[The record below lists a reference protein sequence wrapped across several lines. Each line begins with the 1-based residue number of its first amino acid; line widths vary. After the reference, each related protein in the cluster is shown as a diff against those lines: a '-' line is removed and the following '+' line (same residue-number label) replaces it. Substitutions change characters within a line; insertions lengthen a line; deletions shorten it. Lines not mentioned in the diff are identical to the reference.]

1 MTNLSPELI
10 KKLKKDTDFQLFQ
23 DYIIEVIGELDSL
36 GGFDT
41 KVKNEQLGEQL
52 RARVI
57 ARDKL
62 YEILRPLINFQE
74 KKEPTEKQK
83 KEAGEK
89 YGL

>member
-1 MTNLSPELI
+1 MTNLSSELI
-10 KKLKKDTDFQLFQ
+10 KKLKKDSNFQEFQ
-23 DYIIEVIGELDSL
+23 EFIVETINELDSL

-52 RARVI
+52 RSRVI

-74 KKEPTEKQK
+74 KKEPTESQK
-83 KEAGEK
+83 KEVGEK